1 MVELYLLDTNPVID
15 FFNQKLSFAAKNFI
29 SAIEPVISVI
39 TQIELFSN
47 KNISK
52 EEVKELSD
60 FIQIAFIYDLNQK
73 IVEQTIS
80 LRQNFKIK
88 TPDAIIAA
96 TAIVYNRTL
105 ITRNNSDFKN
115 IPDLIII
122 DPYDL

>member
-1 MVELYLLDTNPVID
+1 MVEFYLLDTNPVID
-15 FFNQKLSFAAKNFI
+15 FFNQKLSLSAKNFI